1 MSDLLGLSD
10 LELSSTSLAQF
21 LIGFTLTI
29 LLSILLKLIYVS
41 YSNSVSNKSLI
52 GSIFPLFGVS
62 IFLIV
67 ITIKSSIVLSLGLVG
82 ALSIIRFRTAIK
94 EAEQIVYFLILT
106 GISIAVAAGSYFPPI
121 ILIFFVFIYNYYQK
135 SKNMES
141 VYSVNDQLII
151 TVDKI
156 SNKDINNLANTLTK
170 KGVNVEVQSINK
182 QEKNIVIVLKLSE
195 FDLEKLNIVE
205 EFLDSK
211 KINKREIQ
219 FFSSSE

>member
-1 MSDLLGLSD
+1 
-10 LELSSTSLAQF
+10 
-21 LIGFTLTI
+21 
-29 LLSILLKLIYVS
+29 
-41 YSNSVSNKSLI
+41 
-52 GSIFPLFGVS
+52 
-62 IFLIV
+62 
-67 ITIKSSIVLSLGLVG
+67 
-82 ALSIIRFRTAIK
+82 
-94 EAEQIVYFLILT
+94 
-106 GISIAVAAGSYFPPI
+106 
-121 ILIFFVFIYNYYQK
+121 
-135 SKNMES
+135 MES

-156 SNKDINNLANTLTK
+156 SNKDINNLANSLTK

-182 QEKNIVIVLKLSE
+182 QEKNIVIVLKLSD